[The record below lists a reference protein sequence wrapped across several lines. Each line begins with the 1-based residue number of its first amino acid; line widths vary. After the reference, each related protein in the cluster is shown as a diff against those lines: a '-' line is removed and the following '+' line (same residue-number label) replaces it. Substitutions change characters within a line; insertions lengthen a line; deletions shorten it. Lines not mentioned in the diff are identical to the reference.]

1 MPAEKN
7 GRLKQAKKTQLR
19 ALHLSRDI
27 HTALCGSTADV
38 RVSADGNEA
47 YK

>member
-19 ALHLSRDI
+19 ACIFLA
-27 HTALCGSTADV
+27 TFKPLCAASTADV